1 MATKLLIHSQLDSF
15 SIFAILTSFVNTWKV
30 ACFRLQDRE
39 ESGSTKTAWG
49 LGRDYFTALQPAE
62 TGKTTLLA
70 KKLRLIDRCL
80 CCCSYDN
87 IFPWFDTLLL
97 LTKCNRFFL
106 LQVATKLR
114 GIALLGSTVFIRLTV
129 LGAYK
134 IFGPWEWALIQG
146 GRLFEA
152 GRLLNFH
159 HFQQVKNVYFATK
172 Q

>member
-15 SIFAILTSFVNTWKV
+15 SIFAILASFVNTWKV
-30 ACFRLQDRE
+30 ACFRLQDRG

-62 TGKTTLLA
+62 PGKTTLLA

-106 LQVATKLR
+106 VQVATKLH
-114 GIALLGSTVFIRLTV
+114 GIALLGSTNLTYDQVV
-129 LGAYK
+129 LYS
-134 IFGPWEWALIQG
+134 ILFGIS
-146 GRLFEA
+146 
-152 GRLLNFH
+152 LLVV
-159 HFQQVKNVYFATK
+159 QWYFSYD
-172 Q
+172 